1 MFNFN
6 YFGFKRNLIDFNFK
20 NGQIKTGKT
29 EKEPRENE
37 ENIKKNNCVGFHLWF
52 VMCLFSFTDIII

>member
-20 NGQIKTGKT
+20 NGQIKTENT

-37 ENIKKNNCVGFHLWF
+37 ESIKNK
-52 VMCLFSFTDIII
+52 